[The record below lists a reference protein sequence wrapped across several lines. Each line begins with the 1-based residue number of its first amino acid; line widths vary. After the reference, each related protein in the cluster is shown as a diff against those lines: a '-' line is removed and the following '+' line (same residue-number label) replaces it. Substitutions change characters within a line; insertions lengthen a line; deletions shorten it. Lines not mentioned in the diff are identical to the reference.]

1 MNKKHLRTLTAIFAR
16 PVSGAIKWS
25 DIEALFIALGA
36 DIEEREGSRI
46 GVVLFGEVLVY
57 HRPHPQKETDKDAVI
72 SIKKWLER
80 NGVKA

>member
-1 MNKKHLRTLTAIFAR
+1 MSKLFSLAKPPF
-16 PVSGAIKWS
+16 VKWS

-36 DIEEREGSRI
+36 DIEEREGSRV
-46 GVVLFGEVLVY
+46 GVVLFGEVQVY

>member
-25 DIEALFIALGA
+25 DIE
-36 DIEEREGSRI
+36 EREGSRI
-46 GVVLFGEVLVY
+46 GVVLFGEVQVY